1 MNKLILSAT
10 IAFVALTGSAFAKQ
24 EVSVT
29 RTVWE
34 ISDFP
39 ELSAKV
45 KVVCEGKSTLS
56 DKLKDACKDQTK
68 LPKVTKAG
76 AFRNTG
82 TGAELNTLIRQAG
95 ETAKV
100 EPTK

>member
-1 MNKLILSAT
+1 MNKLMISTA

-24 EVSVT
+24 EVQVT

-39 ELSAKV
+39 KMSEQV
-45 KVVCEGKSTLS
+45 KLVCEGKATLS

-82 TGAELNTLIRQAG
+82 IGAELNSLIRQIG
-95 ETAKV
+95 DTAAKSDG
-100 EPTK
+100 K

>member
-1 MNKLILSAT
+1 MNKLILSAL
-10 IAFVALTGSAFAKQ
+10 FALALVNPASAKQ

-39 ELSAKV
+39 ELSGKV
-45 KVVCEGKSTLS
+45 KLVCEGKATLS
-56 DKLKDACKDQTK
+56 DKLKEACKDQGK

-82 TGAELNTLIRQAG
+82 IGAELNTLIRQAG

>member
-1 MNKLILSAT
+1 MNKLITSSA
-10 IAFVALTGSAFAKQ
+10 IALLILTGSAFAKQ

-39 ELSAKV
+39 QLAERV
-45 KVVCEGKSTLS
+45 KAVCEGKAVMS
-56 DKLKDACKDQTK
+56 DKLKEACKEASK

-82 TGAELNTLIRQAG
+82 IGAELNALIRQ
-95 ETAKV
+95 EPAKASSEV
-100 EPTK
+100 K

>member
-1 MNKLILSAT
+1 MNKLIISAVVFA
-10 IAFVALTGSAFAKQ
+10 AFISPVAAKQ

-45 KVVCEGKSTLS
+45 KLVCEGKSTLS
-56 DKLKDACKDQTK
+56 DKLKDACKDNTK

-82 TGAELNTLIRQAG
+82 IGAELNTLIRQAG
-95 ETAKV
+95 DTAKV